1 MPEYPY
7 YGQNYSVA
15 NSARVNHRLY
25 SSYLVRDSYIIYGK
39 SYIIYGL
46 TVTLPTTAVVPDV
59 TLTDDAFSHESSAF
73 YPQ

>member
-25 SSYLVRDSYIIYGK
+25 SSYLVRDSYVIYGK
-39 SYIIYGL
+39 SYGL

-59 TLTDDAFSHESSAF
+59 TLTDDAFAILMSPARSILSE
-73 YPQ
+73 